1 MGDHIVDGEFQ
12 SDKYPDCP
20 RGKVPLSVRDVT
32 AQDLL
37 WIYAQRRRAVDA
49 GFSED
54 LETCLLA
61 AGFGPP
67 QHTVAES
74 DKSERPDTGA
84 VQTLIEELELSPAND
99 LCMGCGAERAG
110 DSCTAGCG
118 WGQTRPTSMQ
128 QVVAAAFMAGVEY
141 GEGWIDEAPD
151 ADTEAAMYAQ
161 GVTADLGPLTPTEG
175 READPVLS
183 TEERGTLV
191 AIRRLVAV
199 TAKSCSQQQEYIVQ
213 MALLDRLLAGDVSA
227 PTL

>member
-1 MGDHIVDGEFQ
+1 
-12 SDKYPDCP
+12 
-20 RGKVPLSVRDVT
+20 
-32 AQDLL
+32 
-37 WIYAQRRRAVDA
+37 
-49 GFSED
+49 
-54 LETCLLA
+54 
-61 AGFGPP
+61 
-67 QHTVAES
+67 
-74 DKSERPDTGA
+74 
-84 VQTLIEELELSPAND
+84 
-99 LCMGCGAERAG
+99 
-110 DSCTAGCG
+110 
-118 WGQTRPTSMQ
+118 MQ

>member
-12 SDKYPDCP
+12 SDKYPNCP

-37 WIYAQRRRAVDA
+37 WIYAQRRRTVDA

-54 LETCLLA
+54 LETCLLD
-61 AGFGPP
+61 AGFVSA
-67 QHTVAES
+67 QHTDTES
-74 DKSERPDTGA
+74 AKGACPDTGA
-84 VQTLIEELELSPAND
+84 VQTIIALSPAND
-99 LCMGCGAERAG
+99 LCMGCGAERAAG
-110 DSCTAGCG
+110 SCTAGCG

-151 ADTEAAMYAQ
+151 AEAEATMYAQ
-161 GVTADLGPLTPTEG
+161 GMTADLPTED
-175 READPVLS
+175 RESGPVLS

-191 AIRRLVAV
+191 TIRRLVAA
-199 TAKSCSQQQEYIVQ
+199 TAKSCSQQQECIAQ
-213 MALLDRLLAGDVSA
+213 IALLDRLLGGDVSA
-227 PTL
+227 PAL